1 MADSKEE
8 IDEIFRFLAE
18 TALHERPCGENHT
31 LSSFFLKLLEHNAP
45 PKGFTKVVDLSD
57 ASYGDQIIKPYLEP
71 LMKETKDS
79 CPENVLAFLKTAI
92 RRRSLSSNRKTK
104 KVLQNASAYV
114 ISNVG
119 RVKKETSPTTR
130 SSNDITNDSGDQLDG
145 LIVETAKKS
154 GGGMKLSLDLS
165 AASMKGGKKPKM
177 AHPMSCPPMY
187 LLKQRKILEKLC
199 GN

>member
-1 MADSKEE
+1 M
-8 IDEIFRFLAE
+8 
-18 TALHERPCGENHT
+18 
-31 LSSFFLKLLEHNAP
+31 
-45 PKGFTKVVDLSD
+45 
-57 ASYGDQIIKPYLEP
+57 
-71 LMKETKDS
+71 
-79 CPENVLAFLKTAI
+79 
-92 RRRSLSSNRKTK
+92 
-104 KVLQNASAYV
+104 

-187 LLKQRKILEKLC
+187 LLKQRKKWPGTPMQTFRVTSLVTSLSTKTSIT
-199 GN
+199 

>member
-1 MADSKEE
+1 MTFSGLYTVFFSDENFRFLLISEKRIEMADSKEE

-79 CPENVLAFLKTAI
+79 CPENI
-92 RRRSLSSNRKTK
+92 
-104 KVLQNASAYV
+104 V
-114 ISNVG
+114 IF
-119 RVKKETSPTTR
+119 K
-130 SSNDITNDSGDQLDG
+130 DCD
-145 LIVETAKKS
+145 
-154 GGGMKLSLDLS
+154 
-165 AASMKGGKKPKM
+165 
-177 AHPMSCPPMY
+177 
-187 LLKQRKILEKLC
+187 
-199 GN
+199 